1 MLSDTFLCPVCLEN
15 YQHTSHIP
23 KFLSPCGHNVCHVCL
38 QQILVDNSS
47 PKCPTCRNLIA
58 KKDIHEYP
66 TNLSILQ
73 VLDKLED
80 SIFAK
85 VQDCKIHKSPKKF
98 VCMTHFEE
106 MCDICRQKKH
116 KDHEVKTIEEIR
128 KQATD
133 KLTQIKLQRDTCG

>member
-58 KKDIHEYP
+58 QK
-66 TNLSILQ
+66 S
-73 VLDKLED
+73 
-80 SIFAK
+80 
-85 VQDCKIHKSPKKF
+85 KIARFKS
-98 VCMTHFEE
+98 
-106 MCDICRQKKH
+106 
-116 KDHEVKTIEEIR
+116 
-128 KQATD
+128 
-133 KLTQIKLQRDTCG
+133 LQRSSYV